1 MSQTDETQPATGSV
15 AELEAVQARMAEIK
29 AQVSEE
35 LIRDWPSP
43 WKAEAMVAAKVT
55 GRLGGNKEFQGLL
68 KRKRELQESLD
79 MPDAP
84 RQLEDA
90 VDPMGSYANRLSKGE
105 DPGMK

>member
-1 MSQTDETQPATGSV
+1 MSDTDETQAATGDA
-15 AELEAVQARMAEIK
+15 AELEALQARMAEIK
-29 AQVSEE
+29 TQVTEE

-43 WKAEAMVAAKVT
+43 WRNESMTNAKVG

-68 KRKRELQESLD
+68 RRRRELQETLGVA
-79 MPDAP
+79 DAP

-90 VDPMGSYANRLSKGE
+90 VDPMGSYANRLARDE